1 MKQRYRLA
9 SQRSRSSITL
19 ASFHSSSRTFLRT
32 HRKESMFQAPT
43 TRDSSSR
50 SMKPPSC
57 PCCLQTGSAGALSTR
72 ESARSRIL
80 KSANMVQPSSSRV
93 SRGATASGPKTLSR
107 RVGDTA
113 QAVCHQHTRT
123 REIRRRFSNPRT
135 AEMSRRLP
143 PSNRLMWGFNI
154 SAWKNGFH
162 WLDAD
167 EACDAGSIAR
177 SVCADPAQILE
188 VRSQRPRRTSSPL
201 RTDRTARVRHNPG
214 TR

>member
-1 MKQRYRLA
+1 MDPQQERNWNE
-9 SQRSRSSITL
+9 RSDRVLTVKNE
-19 ASFHSSSRTFLRT
+19 T
-32 HRKESMFQAPT
+32 K
-43 TRDSSSR
+43 
-50 SMKPPSC
+50 
-57 PCCLQTGSAGALSTR
+57 
-72 ESARSRIL
+72 
-80 KSANMVQPSSSRV
+80 RV

-188 VRSQRPRRTSSPL
+188 VPFAEAASNEQPTQ
-201 RTDRTARVRHNPG
+201 N
-214 TR
+214 